1 MSVSNRLTRLE
12 KATAGARATRAAS
25 EARAAEAR
33 AERDAAWAIMQQTMS
48 EEHARLVVEAYA
60 AGAHDVRNPEFNTPG
75 SRLLR
80 RCLDAMSRLK
90 YRHWPD
96 TEIAAEVVLAM
107 PPAVAEVY
115 LKHDAMALHDCAD
128 CGFEVP
134 ITPGGN
140 GVSAVRHFE
149 ACPFCGGRTGYA
161 AYFLRRKAEADSS
174 QQ

>member
-1 MSVSNRLTRLE
+1 VSFRNRLSRLE
-12 KATAGARATRAAS
+12 KATEAARS
-25 EARAAEAR
+25 VR
-33 AERDAAWAIMQQTMS
+33 AERQRRAEEQHSRLDAAWAVMQQTMS
-48 EEHARLVVEAYA
+48 PEHARLVVDAYA
-60 AGAHDVRNPEFNTPG
+60 AGAQDIGSPEYHTPAG
-75 SRLLR
+75 RLMR
-80 RCLDAMSRLK
+80 RCLDAMSRLN

-107 PPAVAEVY
+107 PPAVAEIY

-149 ACPFCGGRTGYA
+149 TCPLCGGRTGYA